1 MKTMMHD
8 GERWVQDY
16 DWVLEG
22 STRTPEQY
30 PYGFDAHYLW
40 RLFDKN
46 VFPTGTRTTIYTD
59 RMQEWDP
66 AKYAAAIDPNST
78 EFGKLSKGFSV
89 FQAYAPDAQIVVKR
103 YFGENVACVG
113 FAIACN
119 VSNGYPLGIFILED
133 LNPKEPANGN
143 A

>member
-1 MKTMMHD
+1 MRMMVSNGD
-8 GERWVQDY
+8 QLVWEY

-22 STRTPEQY
+22 STRTPEKH

-59 RMQEWDP
+59 RMHEWD
-66 AKYAAAIDPNST
+66 AKKYAAAIDPNSM

-119 VSNGYPLGIFILED
+119 VSNGYPYGIFILED